1 MIRLLMYSGVRAG
14 ELAALRP
21 QDVSEDH
28 IKVDG
33 KTGEGVVPID
43 PGTHE
48 ALKPLLE
55 RELPYVFVA
64 RANGGLDGAVKG
76 EKRGEGYR
84 SKAFE
89 PTGDPLQKR
98 AMYQRVR
105 KIIRSADIDIKGRK
119 TGSHVLRH
127 SFARLMLAKT
137 GDLRLVQR
145 LLRHSSIATT
155 EIYTHLADEVIA
167 EKYQAEVSTWDLD
180 T

>member
-1 MIRLLMYSGVRAG
+1 M
-14 ELAALRP
+14 
-21 QDVSEDH
+21 
-28 IKVDG
+28 
-33 KTGEGVVPID
+33 
-43 PGTHE
+43 
-48 ALKPLLE
+48 
-55 RELPYVFVA
+55 PYVFVA
-64 RANGGLDGAVKG
+64 RAKGGLDGAVKG

-89 PTGDPLQKR
+89 PTADPLQKR

-127 SFARLMLAKT
+127 SFARLMLART

-167 EKYQAEVSTWDLD
+167 EKYQAEVSTWDLG
-180 T
+180 